1 MSGKFHKH
9 LKPKQ
14 VRTLSTD
21 PNPGFAGKRELRK
34 REQDSD
40 RRGVSLGDIS
50 RDTQPARYVS
60 VLLRGLLIF
69 LGAYGTVWGVASSF
83 GLTYEPM
90 KVFLGILFLSV
101 FSASIYYNRYT
112 FYIGYVI
119 MFISFFVF
127 SVMTYSYIN
136 SGFQAF
142 VNELN
147 EHYVDYFSLPALR
160 VSEEVISDR
169 SITVPATCI
178 FLGWVYC
185 IMLNVTISSYMNPAL
200 TFIITF
206 LPLQTAFYIDI
217 VPPYLCMTMLIMCY
231 ASVLV
236 LSRAGNYALPYRYKK
251 YEVFVRHRKKKGFD
265 DTYILSAKG
274 MVSVFGVSLVFSLIF
289 FVISGTLF
297 GDDYSTKYISNSLKN
312 KTDNFVEVM
321 VMNGFTSI
329 FNRYSATGGLARG
342 KLGGIGSVTPDYE
355 TDLIVTYQPTSTD
368 SIYLRAFV
376 GNTYSM
382 DRFLEDRDSDYE
394 LLNEPFRFEEDDPIV
409 TMTIDNVDADQ
420 DYYFYPYHT
429 LDIEGDKGGTYEAS
443 YIQMPLD
450 GSYDDS
456 DKEMVDYTMYV
467 FDHYTAVPSNLFP
480 VLSDTVEKADII
492 GEKRGAEGEL
502 ESCYR
507 LQEYFRENY
516 RYSLQPG
523 RTPLGTDVVEYFLSS
538 QDRGYCMHYAASST
552 LLLRYIGIPSRYCE
566 GYFLQATD
574 LAQGEIV
581 SEEDGVKT
589 VRVELTDAAAHA
601 WTEVY
606 IINYGWVP
614 FEMTPPSFGEEEDVA
629 ARGLMGILSGL
640 FNAANRDEA
649 AGSGAVETAE
659 GAVSTFGSALNSIG
673 FLIKP
678 VAYSLMTIILLLI
691 MIPIMRK
698 IAFRIRI
705 ANLAKKGKYGEAL
718 LARYRNYTAK
728 LCKKKILSTSN
739 ADTHEI
745 AKDLSE
751 KVSSKGNDA
760 GDISSKIYSVAET
773 VRRAAFSG
781 KDISSDEYGRAMSD
795 MNIILKAALS
805 KG

>member
-142 VNELN
+142 INELN

-160 VSEEVISDR
+160 VSEELISDR

-231 ASVLV
+231 TSVLV

-342 KLGGIGSVTPDYE
+342 RLGGIGSVAPDYE
-355 TDLIVTYQPTSTD
+355 TDLIVTYQPESTD

-376 GNTYSM
+376 GNAYSM
-382 DRFLEDRDSDYE
+382 DRFVEDKDSDYDNVE
-394 LLNEPFRFEEDDPIV
+394 EPFHSEPGTGTA
-409 TMTIDNVDADQ
+409 TMTIENVDADQ

-429 LDIEGDKGGTYEAS
+429 LDIDGDKDGTYEVAYIPPAS
-443 YIQMPLD
+443 EDEYND
-450 GSYDDS
+450 A
-456 DKEMVDYTMYV
+456 DKELLDYSMYA
-467 FDHYTAVPSNLFP
+467 FEHYTSIPSSLIP
-480 VLSDTVEKADII
+480 VLNDVSEKAELISDL
-492 GEKRGAEGEL
+492 RGAEGEL
-502 ESCYR
+502 ESCRR
-507 LQEYFRENY
+507 LQKYFEENY

-523 RTPLGTDVVEYFLSS
+523 RTPLGADVVEYFLSS
-538 QDRGYCMHYAASST
+538 QDRGYCMHFASSST
-552 LLLRYIGIPSRYCE
+552 LLLRYIGIPARYCE
-566 GYFLQATD
+566 GYLLQASD

-614 FEMTPPSFGEEEDVA
+614 FEMTPPSFGEEENVA
-629 ARGLMGILSGL
+629 ANGLMGILSGL
-640 FNAANRDEA
+640 FNAANRNDASGSDA
-649 AGSGAVETAE
+649 AETAE
-659 GAVSTFGSALNSIG
+659 DAASTFGSALNSIR
-673 FLIKP
+673 FLAKP
-678 VAYSLMTIILLLI
+678 VFYSLVTIILLLI
-691 MIPIMRK
+691 LIPVIR
-698 IAFRIRI
+698 RLVLWIRI